1 MCSTSPSS
9 LPLYIIRHQLIKI
22 AYFTLGGGHLGR
34 DKTLEKIS
42 SKFYWKDM
50 GDDIRLFVRI
60 CDTCQ
65 RSNDAKFVKT
75 DASLLP
81 IPIKS
86 RVWDQVSSRS
96 DYKSIHTNDLT
107 CLL

>member
-1 MCSTSPSS
+1 
-9 LPLYIIRHQLIKI
+9 
-22 AYFTLGGGHLGR
+22 
-34 DKTLEKIS
+34 
-42 SKFYWKDM
+42 M
-50 GDDIRLFVRI
+50 GDDIRSFVRI

-75 DASLLP
+75 DASLHP

-96 DYKSIHTNDLT
+96 EYKSIYILMI
-107 CLL
+107 LLVCFR